1 MDRYIPIIEK
11 LKDVYLTQQLFRDA
25 VLANDGIIYE
35 YQALIQYLDQNQNRS
50 PSNSEIIISKTDL
63 KKVLTINTIV
73 DYIIERF
80 PELEKDRYI
89 VDS

>member
-35 YQALIQYLDQNQNRS
+35 HQALIYYLGKNENRS
-50 PSNSEIIISKTDL
+50 PSNSEIIIYKTDL
-63 KKVLTINTIV
+63 KKVLTVNTIV

-80 PELEKDRYI
+80 PELEKDRY
-89 VDS
+89 VD